1 MITNLALSLAN
12 WVITP
17 KTTTG
22 DESSKMVG
30 MIILT
35 VSLAL
40 IFGVM
45 IWSFIRYHHSIKSG
59 EGLIEDVAPVIE
71 EYATILEKNAVMEQT
86 GTTKMPSHRLA
97 CMVKFRFDNGTETS
111 MCVTPEIF
119 DDLPVGSRD
128 VLTTQNNN
136 FVDFGGCTAEDIAED
151 TDSKNL

>member
-1 MITNLALSLAN
+1 MITNFALSLVN
-12 WVITP
+12 LVITP

-22 DESSKMVG
+22 DESSKMAG
-30 MIILT
+30 IIIIT

-40 IFGVM
+40 IFGAV

-71 EYATILEKNAVMEQT
+71 EYATILEKNVVMEQT

-128 VLTTQNNN
+128 ILRTPNNN
-136 FVDFGGCTAEDIAED
+136 FVDFGGCTAEDIVED
-151 TDSKNL
+151 ADSKNS